1 MKTNC
6 YDLAVHSFVGP
17 FDGLLKAHN
26 PMQRQMLLKM
36 IRSDD
41 HPCDKVHRKNNNRT
55 AQSLYTNAK
64 QMSNKTRTNAE
75 QKSLKLVA
83 CRAHDEQRSY

>member
-6 YDLAVHSFVGP
+6 YDLAVNSFVGP

-26 PMQRQMLLKM
+26 PMQRRQMLLKM
-36 IRSDD
+36 IRSD
-41 HPCDKVHRKNNNRT
+41 DKVHRKNNNRT

-64 QMSNKTRTNAE
+64 QMSNKTRTN
-75 QKSLKLVA
+75 
-83 CRAHDEQRSY
+83 SYKC